1 MPAVSAHVGSLV
13 AACELL
19 VEARGFKF
27 HDQGSNPGPLDW
39 EHGVPATGPPGWWSL
54 KWWKILKSIVTYGNY
69 VEFNVQCP

>member
-27 HDQGSNPGPLDW
+27 HDQGSNLGPLDW

-54 KWWKILKSIVTYGNY
+54 K
-69 VEFNVQCP
+69 